1 MSTATRQGEARAR
14 LKVLKKGAQ
23 RTRKPLKGITQSTVM
38 EQSATVQKL
47 SDLSELERFARL
59 AQYLV
64 PMTQSEI
71 ERRLS
76 GLKEHPHPMR
86 AMSLSQPTP

>member
-1 MSTATRQGEARAR
+1 
-14 LKVLKKGAQ
+14 
-23 RTRKPLKGITQSTVM
+23 M

-86 AMSLSQPTP
+86 AMSSS